1 MRVFIAGATGVL
13 GHRLVETCADRG
25 HDVVGLTRGERG
37 DEIVSDRG
45 GTPHRG
51 DVLDRDSLVTAADGA
66 DVLVH
71 AATKIPTDMR
81 PTDEDWAANDRVRR
95 EGAANLVAAA
105 DVVDADRVL
114 MQSVVWVARQP
125 DGSEFDEDAEPNP
138 DRSTRTAL
146 EAERIVQEGAD
157 EHGYEP
163 VVLRGGWF
171 YASDTAHTR
180 TFGEGL
186 LNREIPIV
194 GSGILGRGDATLSFL
209 HVDDAT
215 RAFADAAEGDATGV
229 FHVVDDE
236 PRTYADFLQEFAAR
250 LDAPPPR
257 RVPAWLARF
266 LVGDNLVRLLTRSMP
281 TTNDRFERAFDWTPR
296 YPSIDEGLDQVVQ
309 EWHTDDTL
317 VETEEGF
324 EWNVE

>member
-13 GHRLVETCADRG
+13 GRRLVENCVDRG
-25 HDVVGLTRGERG
+25 HDVVGLTRDARG

-45 GTPHRG
+45 GIPHRG
-51 DVLDRDSLVTAADGA
+51 DVLDRDSLVAAADGA

-81 PTDEDWAANDRVRR
+81 PTEEDWTANDRIRE
-95 EGAANLVAAA
+95 EGAANLVDTARA
-105 DVVDADRVL
+105 VDADRVL
-114 MQSVVWVARQP
+114 MQSIVWVARQP
-125 DGSEFDEDAEPNP
+125 DGSHFDEDATPNP

-146 EAERIVQEGAD
+146 EAERIVREAAD
-157 EHGYEP
+157 EHDYEP
-163 VVLRGGWF
+163 VVLRCGWF
-171 YASDTAHTR
+171 YAPDTAHTR

-186 LNREIPIV
+186 LDREIPIV

-209 HVDDAT
+209 HVDDAG

-229 FHVVDDE
+229 FHVVDDD
-236 PRTYADFLQEFAAR
+236 PRPYADFVRSFADR
-250 LDAPPPR
+250 LDAPQPR

-281 TTNDRFERAFDWTPR
+281 TSNERFRRAFDWTSR
-296 YPSIDEGLDQVVQ
+296 YPSIDDGLDQVVQ
-309 EWHTDDTL
+309 QWREDGTL
-317 VETEEGF
+317 VETGEGF
-324 EWNVE
+324 EWNDA